1 MIQGSQTQAGK
12 IRYIK
17 IPEYFPGFHDIH
29 PQKEFSFEPE
39 QIRQKRS
46 NRNCDHIACNP
57 DGSLIFKIFFQKEG
71 LRGKGSKKQY
81 ASFAPFCVKVTIDN
95 DSTDRGYDHDTA
107 QSQGILPEDPA
118 ELYSFAL
125 QSHCK

>member
-1 MIQGSQTQAGK
+1 MIQGGQTEAGK

-29 PQKEFSFEPE
+29 TQKIFSFEPG

-46 NRNCDHIACNP
+46 SRYCDYIACNP
-57 DGSLIFKIFFQKEG
+57 DGSLISKIFLHKEG
-71 LRGKGSKKQY
+71 LRGKGSKKHY
-81 ASFAPFCVKVTIDN
+81 DPFAPFCVKVTIDN

-107 QSQGILPEDPA
+107 QSQGILPEDPS
-118 ELYSFAL
+118 EFYGFVL